1 MTARGRC
8 AVRLMAAT
16 AVLAVITLVSDIP
29 VRVLSA
35 RQEPAAAAQ
44 TAPATSQLSLEQQEE
59 FLKKAKVLK
68 TRGAGKGVTNTLR
81 ATLSDGTITHDASI
95 QTVDVFMQEFKSK
108 QGVEFNFR
116 DSWRYNVAAY
126 RMDRLLDIGMTP
138 PSIERSHQNKP
149 ASFTWWVDDVVMDEG
164 ERLKN
169 KTPAPNVDL
178 WNEQMWVVRI
188 FDQLIYNVDRNLGNL
203 LIDKNWTVWMIDHSR
218 AFRLFDKVKTPDNIT
233 KCERRVFEKLKALD
247 AATVK
252 AATGDYLTGP
262 EIRGM
267 LARRDELVKLIEK
280 IGPSAFYDRRWVTT
294 TQ

>member
-16 AVLAVITLVSDIP
+16 VVLAVITLVSDVP

-138 PSIERSHQNKP
+138 PSIERSHQNKA
-149 ASFTWWVDDVVMDEG
+149 ASYTWWVDDVVMDEG

-247 AATVK
+247 PAAVK
-252 AATGDYLTGP
+252 AAVGEYLTGP

-280 IGPSAFYDRRWVTT
+280 AGPTALYDRRWVTT